1 MCYQRWRE
9 YGQLERAFSD
19 SDPKCDG
26 KVRMCVLLV
35 RDEEVQSYFLLKESF
50 TAYMAYVMRWP
61 LSYIISL
68 VEYPQLN

>member
-1 MCYQRWRE
+1 
-9 YGQLERAFSD
+9 
-19 SDPKCDG
+19 
-26 KVRMCVLLV
+26 MCVLLV

-50 TAYMAYVMRWP
+50 TACMAYVMRWP